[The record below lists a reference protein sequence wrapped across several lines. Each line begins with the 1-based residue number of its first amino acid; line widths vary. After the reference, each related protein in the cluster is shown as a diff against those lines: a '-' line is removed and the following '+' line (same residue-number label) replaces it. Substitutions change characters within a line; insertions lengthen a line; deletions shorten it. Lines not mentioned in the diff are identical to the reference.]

1 MKKDKKFELVAHES
15 VPHTF
20 RGLVFMMVRPFRGK
34 VLAFFA
40 LSLLGVLS
48 WTVAPYVVRNLIN
61 TLSEQGEVTSGA
73 WVLVGLFVLARFS
86 DEFFWRIAEYILKA
100 FKPKMVESVR
110 AALFKET
117 LRKPHSFYV
126 NSSSGRI
133 GHWIN
138 RTTSTMDVFIDTT
151 VWSVWPRSIGLILAG
166 IFLFLAHWMLALLFF
181 AWLIALF
188 AFTVK
193 RGKKFSEYVAQKSNA
208 ESIAAGRVVD
218 SMSNNV
224 SVRVFNAQQAEV
236 EGLRSRQ
243 RTILKAWHKEW
254 GYHYVTNMAKGGSVV
269 VVTGMAMSIILYLF
283 SKGEVT
289 VGDIVLFVAYFNDAS
304 SSLWELSW
312 QLDQY
317 YNQAGT
323 VNNALKGLVS
333 NENERDALLPISPAE
348 KSPVSADI
356 VVKNL
361 SFSYEEQKQEI
372 VLSDISLAI
381 ESGAK
386 VGVVGHSGAGK
397 STLVGLLLG
406 FYEPTKGSIYI
417 NGEDMATSSPVFT
430 RSLIGYVPQDT
441 SLFNRTIRENI
452 AYAKPTAT
460 EKEIIVALKKAEA
473 WEFVAKLP
481 KGLDTLVG
489 ERGVKLSGGQ
499 RQRVAIARAI
509 LKDAPLLLL
518 DEATSALDSVSEQ
531 AIQKA
536 LHELMKGRTAIVIA
550 HRLSTLKHLDKI
562 FVLEKGTIA
571 EQGTHE
577 ELLKIKDGMYADLWK
592 RQKDGF
598 IVE

>member
-1 MKKDKKFELVAHES
+1 MKKDKKYELVAHES
-15 VPHTF
+15 VPGTF
-20 RGLVFMMVRPFRGK
+20 RGLVFMMIRPFRGR
-34 VLAFFA
+34 VLAFFG
-40 LSLLGVLS
+40 LSLLGILS
-48 WTVAPYVVRNLIN
+48 WTVAPYIIRNLIN
-61 TLSEQGEVTSGA
+61 ALSEKGEVTPHA
-73 WVLVGLFVLARFS
+73 WLLVGLFVLARFS
-86 DEFFWRIAEYILKA
+86 DEFFWRVAEYLVKA

-110 AALFKET
+110 TALFEET
-117 LRKPHSFYV
+117 MRKPHSFYV

-138 RTTSTMDVFIDTT
+138 QTTGTMDIFVNTT
-151 VWSVWPRSIGLILAG
+151 IWSVWPRAIGLILAG
-166 IFLFLAHWMLALLFF
+166 VFLLFAHWMLALLFF
-181 AWLIALF
+181 VWLIALF

-193 RGKKFSEYVAQKSNA
+193 RGKTFSEYVQQKSDA
-208 ESIAAGRVVD
+208 ESKTAGRVVD

-224 SVRVFNAQQAEV
+224 SVRVFNAQHAEI
-236 EGLRSRQ
+236 EGLKRQ
-243 RTILKAWHKEW
+243 QHSILKYWHKEW
-254 GYHYVTNMAKGGSVV
+254 GYHYITNMVKGNSVV
-269 VVTGMAMSIILYLF
+269 VVTGAAMSIILYLF

-289 VGDIVLFVAYFNDAS
+289 VGDIVLFIAYFNDAS

-323 VNNALKGLVS
+323 VNNALSGLLRD
-333 NENERDALLPISPAE
+333 ENERHLISSETVEKKATSAE
-348 KSPVSADI
+348 I
-356 VVKNL
+356 EIKNL

-406 FYEPTKGSIYI
+406 FYEPSKGVIYV
-417 NGEDMATSSPVFT
+417 NGQDMASNSPAYI

-452 AYAKPTAT
+452 AYAKPSAK
-460 EKEIIVALKKAEA
+460 EEEIIAALKKAEA
-473 WEFVAKLP
+473 WNFVEKLP

-499 RQRVAIARAI
+499 RQRIAIARAI

-531 AIQKA
+531 AIQRA

-562 FVLEKGTIA
+562 FVLEKGIIA
-571 EQGTHE
+571 EQGTHD
-577 ELLKIKDGMYADLWK
+577 ELLKIKNGMYADLWK